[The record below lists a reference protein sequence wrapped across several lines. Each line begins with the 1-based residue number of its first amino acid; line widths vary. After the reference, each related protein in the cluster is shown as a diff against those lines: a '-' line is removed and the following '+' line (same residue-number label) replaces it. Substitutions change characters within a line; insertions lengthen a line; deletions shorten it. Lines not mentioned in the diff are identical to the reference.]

1 MEVLMKRIATAALA
15 LAAAGC
21 SFLRD
26 PSPIEALGEN
36 NVVHAVL
43 VTGADTV
50 QVLVVR
56 AGPGTDPA
64 TGESVTVRPVTG
76 ADVRLASGAG
86 DVRLTESAPCYL
98 GYDYSGR
105 VPDEQLQT
113 QGCYTAV
120 IAGGVRPGTAYT
132 LRVGLPGGGTIEGQ
146 ATARAA
152 LTIAQLQPGARIHV
166 RSPNESPQTVAVRL
180 TGAGGAAAVY
190 VDFLTLAAFR
200 GGSAVSNAVCSV
212 VYPRDLQ
219 LEANAEGVVRT
230 DVYGAHCVERTNPNG
245 TGDRPFRP
253 DSVRARLRVTAFDS
267 AYVRYVRQTSE
278 DAVSVREAQVGITNG
293 LGLFAAAARAD
304 RDVVIIPCAPQAV
317 CPQP

>member
-1 MEVLMKRIATAALA
+1 MEVLMKRIAAAALV

-36 NVVHAVL
+36 TVVHAVL
-43 VTGADTV
+43 VTGTDTV
-50 QVLVVR
+50 QVLVIR

-64 TGESVTVRPVTG
+64 TGANVTVRPVIG
-76 ADVRLASGAG
+76 ADVRLG
-86 DVRLTESAPCYL
+86 DVRLTESAPCYA
-98 GYDYSGR
+98 GYDPGG
-105 VPDEQLQT
+105 PPGEQPRT
-113 QGCYTAV
+113 AGCYTTV
-120 IAGGVRPGTAYT
+120 IPGGVRPGTVYA
-132 LRVGLPGGGTIEGQ
+132 LRVGLPGGGTIEGH

-152 LTIAQLQPGARIHV
+152 LTIHDPQPGARIQV
-166 RSPNESPQTVAVRL
+166 RSPNESPQSVAVRL
-180 TGAGGAAAVY
+180 TGVGRAAAVY

-200 GGSAVSNAVCSV
+200 GGSAVPNGICSV

-245 TGDRPFRP
+245 TGDKPFRP
-253 DSVRARLRVTAFDS
+253 DSVRARLRVMAFDS
-267 AYVRYVRQTSE
+267 AYVRYIRQTSE
-278 DAVSVREAQVGITNG
+278 DAVSVREARVGLTSG

-304 RDVVIIPCAPQAV
+304 RDVVIIPCASQAA